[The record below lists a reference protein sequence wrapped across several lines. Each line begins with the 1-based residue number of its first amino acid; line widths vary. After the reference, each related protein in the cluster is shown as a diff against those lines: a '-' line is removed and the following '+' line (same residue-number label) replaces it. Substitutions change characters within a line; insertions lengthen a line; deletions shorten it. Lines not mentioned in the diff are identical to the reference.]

1 MMKQHRGLL
10 FTTLS
15 IWLITLVITGAGSH
29 AQPAFAE
36 PEQITADELR
46 AKVEKNAPLTIL
58 DVRSTS
64 SYLDSGNKIKG
75 AIHVKLRRLQ
85 SRLSLP
91 PLKSVPRDREVVTYC
106 ACPNDEASIEAA
118 RILLA
123 AGFKH
128 VRVLKGGWRVWLKAN
143 GPVEPRPRA
152 D

>member
-1 MMKQHRGLL
+1 MIKRRYGVL
-10 FTTLS
+10 FITLS
-15 IWLITLVITGAGSH
+15 VWLITLVITGAVSN

-46 AKVEKNAPLTIL
+46 VKMEKNAPLVIL
-58 DVRSTS
+58 DVRSTN

-118 RILLA
+118 RVLLA

-143 GPVEPRPRA
+143 GPVEPRA
-152 D
+152 KA